1 MLFFQHFNKA
11 VNSQLTERILPLSY
25 FLYTVPIDRGTTW
38 HKLKDINSEEDR
50 EQRKDMNQ
58 AIEKLG
64 ESLTLRWTNCMP
76 VHSQRGTLIKD
87 LLKPL
92 EMTELRLGR

>member
-1 MLFFQHFNKA
+1 M
-11 VNSQLTERILPLSY
+11 
-25 FLYTVPIDRGTTW
+25 W
-38 HKLKDINSEEDR
+38 HKLKDINSGEDR

-64 ESLTLRWTNCMP
+64 ERLTSGWTNLMP
-76 VHSQRGTLIKD
+76 GHSQRRTLIKD

-92 EMTELRLGR
+92 EMIDL

>member
-1 MLFFQHFNKA
+1 
-11 VNSQLTERILPLSY
+11 
-25 FLYTVPIDRGTTW
+25 
-38 HKLKDINSEEDR
+38 
-50 EQRKDMNQ
+50 MNQ

-64 ESLTLRWTNCMP
+64 ERLTLGWTNLMP